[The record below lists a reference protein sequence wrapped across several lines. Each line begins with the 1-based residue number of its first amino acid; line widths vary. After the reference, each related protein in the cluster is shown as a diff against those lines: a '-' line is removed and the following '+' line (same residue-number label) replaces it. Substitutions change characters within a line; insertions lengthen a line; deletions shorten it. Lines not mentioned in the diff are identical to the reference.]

1 MGTLGVTM
9 GLQALQGIQ
18 SYNSQKQQAA
28 NQISYLNAEGQAAL
42 TRMNYSLQNMEM
54 QRQAAFTNTV
64 NSMMEANKQGTNL
77 VSSVQAAVNEAGDS
91 RGGRR
96 LVRDSESSLDNAL
109 TNLQSQYQQQSNEID
124 QNKWLT
130 WQDTNFTLDNI
141 NSTKVAMPS
150 LSATILNTA
159 ASMMGTYSAFKGI
172 QANKQAAGITN
183 GSTTDFTI
191 PRLNLTGNTVGS
203 RSYTF
208 RE

>member
-1 MGTLGVTM
+1 MGTMGVTL

-42 TRMNYSLQNMEM
+42 TRMNYSLQNLEM

-64 NSMMEANKQGTNL
+64 DSMMQATQQGTKL

-91 RGGRR
+91 RGARR
-96 LVRDSESSLDNAL
+96 LARDSESSLDNAL
-109 TNLQSQYQQQSNEID
+109 TSLQSQYQQQSDTID
-124 QNKWLT
+124 QNKWLI

-141 NSTKVAMPS
+141 NSTKVSMPS
-150 LSATILNTA
+150 ITSTTLNTA
-159 ASMMGTYSAFKGI
+159 SSMMGTYSAFNGI

-183 GSTTDFTI
+183 GSTTAFTI
-191 PRLNLTGNTVGS
+191 PRLNLTGSTVGS